1 MAKLVQTPA
10 ISGKLVMV
18 QALVRIGVRG
28 VAVPVG
34 DYAQVPENE
43 ALWLD
48 AVDRARIVPAEDVP
62 AILQAAAA
70 DAAAAAAGANVKS
83 KGKKAQ
89 E

>member
-1 MAKLVQTPA
+1 
-10 ISGKLVMV
+10 MV
-18 QALVRIGVRG
+18 QALRRIGVRG
-28 VAVPVG
+28 VAVPKG
-34 DYAQVPENE
+34 DYAQVPESE

-70 DAAAAAAGANVKS
+70 DAAAAAASTDVA
-83 KGKKAQ
+83 KKAKKPAT